1 MSVETLALQ
10 PPAFS
15 DTLQADAEL
24 PSYNQVRSLRRQFT
38 TASEHAITHL
48 YHLPD
53 KSGHTWL
60 TMRCTSRAVRP
71 QQTPRIL
78 EGDNIKGT
86 VEVNLPNWK
95 TVKSVRV
102 SVRSPDPIE
111 KGTRKLITMYT
122 TDIRRTRNFGPAP

>member
-15 DTLQADAEL
+15 EALQADAEL
-24 PSYNQVRSLRRQFT
+24 PGYAQVLPLRRQFIA
-38 TASEHAITHL
+38 ASERATTHL
-48 YHLPD
+48 YYLPD
-53 KSGHTWL
+53 KSGNNWL
-60 TMRCTSRAVRP
+60 TMGCTSRAARP

-102 SVRSPDPIE
+102 SVRISYYPIQKE
-111 KGTRKLITMYT
+111 TRKLMTMCRYQE
-122 TDIRRTRNFGPAP
+122 NS

>member
-15 DTLQADAEL
+15 DVLQADAEL
-24 PSYNQVRSLRRQFT
+24 PGYTQVLPLRRQFT
-38 TASEHAITHL
+38 TAPEHATTHL

-53 KSGHTWL
+53 KSGNTWL
-60 TMRCTSRAVRP
+60 TMRCTSRAARP

-78 EGDNIKGT
+78 EGDSIKGT

-102 SVRSPDPIE
+102 SVCSLPI
-111 KGTRKLITMYT
+111 
-122 TDIRRTRNFGPAP
+122 